1 MLPLFRDIAGCV
13 DPNETAGLIPFVVA
27 SAGLAG
33 DGIRVNALAPGLIQ
47 TDFSAYFWE
56 DETRRQEFV
65 SEQPIGRLGQPGDV
79 GGLALYLA
87 SDEASFVTGQ
97 VFVVDGGLTA

>member
-1 MLPLFRDIAGCV
+1 MMTRSGRANSASTGSGSMRWRPADPDGFQCV
-13 DPNETAGLIPFVVA
+13 FLG
-27 SAGLAG
+27 
-33 DGIRVNALAPGLIQ
+33 
-47 TDFSAYFWE
+47 
-56 DETRRQEFV
+56 RRGAAARFV
-65 SEQPIGRLGQPGDV
+65 SEQPIGRLGQPEDV